1 MAGTGKAREREAAR
15 RREFCVGG
23 WRVILARGGGVSK
36 ASRGYGGWRV
46 VLGKFLHICY
56 LSLNRLS

>member
-1 MAGTGKAREREAAR
+1 MEQGRRGKGRPLEECSSVWGAGESSWPGEGKPAKL
-15 RREFCVGG
+15 V
-23 WRVILARGGGVSK
+23 VVM
-36 ASRGYGGWRV
+36 GGWRV